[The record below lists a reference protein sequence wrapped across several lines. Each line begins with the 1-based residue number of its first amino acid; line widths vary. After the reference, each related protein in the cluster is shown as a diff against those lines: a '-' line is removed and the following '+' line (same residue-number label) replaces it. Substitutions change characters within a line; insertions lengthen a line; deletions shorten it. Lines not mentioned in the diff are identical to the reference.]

1 MSVELNSNSGSD
13 YFEKIS
19 DLAPEL
25 GLAAWG
31 VTDAEPFVE
40 TRIEIERRK
49 EKELHGGMQFTFR
62 NPERST
68 TPKMIMGDAKSLIV
82 GALRTP
88 SPRLEKVDTEAVR
101 IAAYARKDYYSLLR
115 NALAPIAEILKKDGW
130 KTQVVADENS
140 LVDRAAAIRAG
151 IGWHGKNGNVLIPG
165 QGSWFVLGSIVTN
178 AELPVSEKV
187 QQDCGVCKRCIDACP
202 TGAIIEPG
210 VVDARKCI
218 AWLVQA
224 PGIIPHE
231 YRESIEHRI
240 YGCDDCQEVCPEGK
254 EERNSEE
261 DLDVQAD
268 YPAAEILEA
277 DDEKLLERFSSW
289 YIAERN
295 PRYLKRNALVSIG
308 NSKETENEL
317 FKSLLMEYLLNS
329 DPLLRSHA
337 AWASIRLGHKEL
349 VDLARNDSD
358 PLVLNEIVLAEEEGY
373 L

>member
-1 MSVELNSNSGSD
+1 M
-13 YFEKIS
+13 
-19 DLAPEL
+19 
-25 GLAAWG
+25 
-31 VTDAEPFVE
+31 
-40 TRIEIERRK
+40 
-49 EKELHGGMQFTFR
+49 
-62 NPERST
+62 
-68 TPKMIMGDAKSLIV
+68 
-82 GALRTP
+82 
-88 SPRLEKVDTEAVR
+88 
-101 IAAYARKDYYSLLR
+101 
-115 NALAPIAEILKKDGW
+115 
-130 KTQVVADENS
+130 
-140 LVDRAAAIRAG
+140 
-151 IGWHGKNGNVLIPG
+151 
-165 QGSWFVLGSIVTN
+165 
-178 AELPVSEKV
+178 
-187 QQDCGVCKRCIDACP
+187 
-202 TGAIIEPG
+202 
-210 VVDARKCI
+210 DARKCI

-240 YGCDDCQEVCPEGK
+240 YGCDYCQEVCPEGK

-317 FKSLLMEYLLNS
+317 FKSLLMDYLLNS

-358 PLVLNEIVLAEEEGY
+358 PLVLNEIVLAEAEGY

>member
-1 MSVELNSNSGSD
+1 MSLEVNNDLGYE

-19 DLAPEL
+19 KLAPKL
-25 GLAAWG
+25 GLSALG
-31 VTDAEPFVE
+31 VTNAEHFLE

-68 TPKMIMGDAKSLIV
+68 TPKMIMKDAKSLIV

-88 SPRLEKVDTEAVR
+88 APRLETVSSEALR
-101 IAAYARKDYYSLLR
+101 IAAYARKDYYSVLR
-115 NALAPIAEILKKDGW
+115 EALTEISEILKKDGW
-130 KTQVVADENS
+130 KAQVVADENS

-178 AELPVSEKV
+178 VELPLSEKV

-240 YGCDDCQEVCPEGK
+240 YGCDDCQEVCPEGR
-254 EERNSEE
+254 EERNSDGEPE
-261 DLDVQAD
+261 IKAD
-268 YPAAEILEA
+268 YLASEILEA
-277 DDEKLLERFSSW
+277 EDEELLDRFSSW

-317 FKSLLMEYLLNS
+317 FKALLTEYLLNS
-329 DPLLRSHA
+329 DSLLRSHA
-337 AWASIRLGHKEL
+337 VWASIRLGHKEL
-349 VDLARNDSD
+349 VDLVKNDSD
-358 PLVLNEIVLAEEEGY
+358 PLVVNEIMLAKAEGH

>member
-1 MSVELNSNSGSD
+1 MDLGLNKSLGKE
-13 YFEKIS
+13 YFETIS
-19 DLAPEL
+19 NLAQEL
-25 GLAAWG
+25 GLSALG
-31 VTDAEPFVE
+31 VTNAEPFVE
-40 TRIEIERRK
+40 TRTEIERRK
-49 EKELHGGMQFTFR
+49 SEDLHGGMQFTFR

-68 TPKMIMGDAKSLIV
+68 TPKMIMKDAKSLIV

-88 SPRLEKVDTEAVR
+88 APRLEKVSNEALR
-101 IAAYARKDYYSLLR
+101 IAAYARNDYYSLLSE
-115 NALAPIAEILKKDGW
+115 ALTGISEVLKKDGW

-178 AELPVSEKV
+178 LELPLSEKV
-187 QQDCGVCKRCIDACP
+187 KQDCGVCKRCIDGCP

-240 YGCDDCQEVCPEGK
+240 YGCDDCQEVCPEGR
-254 EERNSEE
+254 EHRNSDAEW
-261 DLDVQAD
+261 DIKAD
-268 YPAAEILEA
+268 YLASEILEA
-277 DDEKLLERFSSW
+277 EDKELLDRFSSW

-308 NSKETENEL
+308 NSEETENEL
-317 FKSLLMEYLLNS
+317 FRSLLKKYLLHS
-329 DPLLRSHA
+329 DPILRSHA
-337 AWASIRLGHKEL
+337 AWASIRLGHQEL
-349 VDLARNDSD
+349 VDIAKSDSD
-358 PLVLNEIVLAEEEGY
+358 PLVIEEIMLAEAEGC

>member
-1 MSVELNSNSGSD
+1 MSVEVNNNLGVD

-19 DLAPEL
+19 DLASEI
-25 GLAAWG
+25 GLSALG
-31 VTDAEPFVE
+31 VTNAEPFTE
-40 TRIEIERRK
+40 TRTEIERRK

-68 TPKMIMGDAKSLIV
+68 TPKMIMSDAKSLIV

-88 SPRLEKVDTEAVR
+88 APRLEKVNTEALR

-115 NALAPIAEILKKDGW
+115 DSLNVIAEILKKDGW
-130 KTQVVADENS
+130 KAQVVADENS

-165 QGSWFVLGSIVTN
+165 QGSWFVLGSIITN
-178 AELPVSEKV
+178 VELPLSEKV
-187 QQDCGVCKRCIDACP
+187 QQDCGVCKRCIDGCP

-240 YGCDDCQEVCPEGK
+240 YGCDDCQEVCPEGR
-254 EERNSEE
+254 EERNFEE
-261 DLDVQAD
+261 DLDIQSD
-268 YPAAEILEA
+268 YLAAEILEA
-277 DDEKLLERFSSW
+277 EDQELLERFSSW

-317 FKSLLMEYLLNS
+317 FKSLLKKYLRNF

-337 AWASIRLGHKEL
+337 VWASVRLGHKDL
-349 VDLARNDSD
+349 VDLAKNDSD
-358 PLVLNEIVLAEEEGY
+358 PLVRKEIMLAEVEGFI
-373 L
+373 

>member
-1 MSVELNSNSGSD
+1 MSVEPNNNLEVD

-19 DLAPEL
+19 DLATHL
-25 GLAAWG
+25 GLTALG
-31 VTDAEPFVE
+31 VTSAEPFVE
-40 TRIEIERRK
+40 TRTEIERRK
-49 EKELHGGMQFTFR
+49 ELGLHGGMQFTFR
-62 NPERST
+62 NPKRST
-68 TPKMIMGDAKSLIV
+68 TPKMIMGEANSLIV

-88 SPRLEKVDTEAVR
+88 APRLEKANTDAVR
-101 IAAYARKDYYSLLR
+101 IAAYARKDYYSVLR
-115 NALAPIAEILKKDGW
+115 NALSVIAEMLKKDGW
-130 KTQVVADENS
+130 KAQVVADENS

-178 AELPVSEKV
+178 IALPPSEKV

-231 YRESIEHRI
+231 YRESIGQRI
-240 YGCDDCQEVCPEGK
+240 YGCDDCQEICPEGR
-254 EERNSEE
+254 EGR
-261 DLDVQAD
+261 DVEFDQDVEAD
-268 YPAAEILEA
+268 YPVEQILEA
-277 DDEKLLERFSSW
+277 EDEELLERFSSW

-295 PRYLKRNALVSIG
+295 PRYLRRNALVAIG
-308 NSKETENEL
+308 NSNETENIA
-317 FKSLLMEYLLNS
+317 FKSLLNRYLLNP

-349 VDLARNDSD
+349 VDLAKNDSD
-358 PLVLNEIVLAEEEGY
+358 PLVSEEVVLAELEGSI
-373 L
+373 

>member
-68 TPKMIMGDAKSLIV
+68 TPKMIMGDAKALIV

-130 KTQVVADENS
+130 KAQVVADENS

-224 PGIIPHE
+224 PGIIPPE

-240 YGCDDCQEVCPEGK
+240 YGWADCQEVCPEGK
-254 EERNSEE
+254 EARNSEE
-261 DLDVQAD
+261 DSDIQAD

-337 AWASIRLGHKEL
+337 AWASIRLGHKEI
-349 VDLARNDSD
+349 VDLARNDPD
-358 PLVLNEIVLAEEEGY
+358 PLVLNEIVLAEAEGY

>member
-1 MSVELNSNSGSD
+1 MNLELNNDLGRE
-13 YFEKIS
+13 YFKKIS

-25 GLAAWG
+25 GLAALG
-31 VTDAEPFVE
+31 VTNAEPFVE
-40 TRIEIERRK
+40 TRNEIERRK
-49 EKELHGGMQFTFR
+49 EKDLHGGMQFTFR

-68 TPKMIMGDAKSLIV
+68 TPKMIMPDAKSLIV

-88 SPRLEKVDTEAVR
+88 APRLEKVAHEALR

-115 NALAPIAEILKKDGW
+115 EALGVIAEILKKDGW
-130 KTQVVADENS
+130 KAQVVADENS

-165 QGSWFVLGSIVTN
+165 KGSWFVLGSIVTN
-178 AELPVSEKV
+178 AELPLSEKV
-187 QQDCGVCKRCIDACP
+187 QQDCGVCKRCIDGCP

-240 YGCDDCQEVCPEGK
+240 YGCDDCQEVCPEGR
-254 EERNSEE
+254 EERIRERES
-261 DLDVQAD
+261 DIDAD
-268 YPAAEILEA
+268 HLAVEILEA
-277 DDEKLLERFSSW
+277 KDEELLDRFGWW
-289 YIAERN
+289 YIAERD
-295 PRYLKRNALVSIG
+295 PRYLKRNALISIG
-308 NSKETENEL
+308 NSKEVENEL
-317 FKSLLMEYLLNS
+317 FESLLRKYLLDP

-349 VDLARNDSD
+349 VDLAKNDSD
-358 PLVLNEIVLAEEEGY
+358 PLVTNEIMLAEAEGF

>member
-1 MSVELNSNSGSD
+1 M
-13 YFEKIS
+13 
-19 DLAPEL
+19 
-25 GLAAWG
+25 
-31 VTDAEPFVE
+31 
-40 TRIEIERRK
+40 
-49 EKELHGGMQFTFR
+49 
-62 NPERST
+62 
-68 TPKMIMGDAKSLIV
+68 
-82 GALRTP
+82 
-88 SPRLEKVDTEAVR
+88 
-101 IAAYARKDYYSLLR
+101 
-115 NALAPIAEILKKDGW
+115 LKKDGW

-178 AELPVSEKV
+178 LELPLSEKV
-187 QQDCGVCKRCIDACP
+187 KQDCGVCKRCIDGCP

-240 YGCDDCQEVCPEGK
+240 YGCDDCQEVCPEGR
-254 EERNSEE
+254 EHRNSDAEW
-261 DLDVQAD
+261 DVKAD
-268 YPAAEILEA
+268 YLASEILEA
-277 DDEKLLERFSSW
+277 EDKELLDRFSSW

-308 NSKETENEL
+308 NSEETENEL
-317 FKSLLMEYLLNS
+317 FRSLLKKYLLHS
-329 DPLLRSHA
+329 DPILRSHA
-337 AWASIRLGHKEL
+337 AWASIRLGHQEL
-349 VDLARNDSD
+349 VDIAKSDSD
-358 PLVLNEIVLAEEEGY
+358 PLVIEEIMLAEAEGC